1 MIFKTLIEYDTD
13 ISNIADILRLF
24 FDISTH
30 LYCKLI
36 TNTVGLTGWH
46 STSHYSMLLSVGSHR
61 YQQQQHH
68 SHYFQ
73 QQQHHSHYFMS
84 LITEEQQT
92 ASFSLLHVTDHRGT
106 KIYPENEVNY

>member
-68 SHYFQ
+68 SHYF
-73 QQQHHSHYFMS
+73 MS